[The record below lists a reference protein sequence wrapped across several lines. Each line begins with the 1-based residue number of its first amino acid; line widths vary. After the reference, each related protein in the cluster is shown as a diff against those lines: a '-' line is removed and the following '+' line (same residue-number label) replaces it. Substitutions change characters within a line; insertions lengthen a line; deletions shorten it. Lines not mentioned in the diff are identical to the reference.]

1 MPWRSPSPHPAP
13 PLTTRRARFPDT
25 PPSLRPRRAR
35 GALWTYR
42 QEPLGTFRSGHSG
55 DPVGC
60 PPLPSPLPLLGRRLS
75 VVTLDHPAATT
86 GTTHQRQVQQKAA
99 TGVREHGG
107 VWRAPRSPFS
117 CLRPPSFVLDLRA
130 PWYDGRDQTDQ
141 HPPLSLVYARPAPGF
156 EPREVEKE
164 KPLRLHPNMGVG
176 GGARFTSVG
185 GYVVNYVTQNKPPPP
200 SPLRARAEGAIETSP
215 GARTR
220 ALASHT
226 PEM

>member
-1 MPWRSPSPHPAP
+1 MVVGGE
-13 PLTTRRARFPDT
+13 RRATLLRT
-25 PPSLRPRRAR
+25 RPS
-35 GALWTYR
+35 Y
-42 QEPLGTFRSGHSG
+42 LGMT
-55 DPVGC
+55 
-60 PPLPSPLPLLGRRLS
+60 
-75 VVTLDHPAATT
+75 
-86 GTTHQRQVQQKAA
+86 
-99 TGVREHGG
+99 
-107 VWRAPRSPFS
+107 
-117 CLRPPSFVLDLRA
+117 
-130 PWYDGRDQTDQ
+130 
-141 HPPLSLVYARPAPGF
+141 PPLSLVYARPAPGF